1 MGWMSNKQYQG
12 KDAINESFNGKK
24 YRSAGRVNSKAQLAE
39 AKRDLKRL
47 GYKSVRSKKSKVKG
61 YVVYVPSRRP

>member
-1 MGWMSNKQYQG
+1 MSWMSNKNYA
-12 KDAINESFNGKK
+12 KDSLNQSFDGKK
-24 YRSAGRVNSKAQLAE
+24 YRSAGRVNSKSQLKE

-61 YVVYVPSRRP
+61 FIVYVPSRKP